1 MLASYPTE
9 SSIDGIK
16 RRQILRSLEN
26 REYRREF
33 AADVGTGLAFQVRLL
48 REARGW
54 TQEELAHQMGKR
66 QETICQWENPDY
78 GRYTLKTLSELAAA
92 FDVAL
97 LVRFAP
103 FSELVDWSVNLT
115 PERLAPA
122 SFDDELQCTL
132 PRMVLPQDST
142 TDSIPSRHVAR
153 QEFMM
158 PLAVEPTAASGESA
172 LERQP
177 PAEEKE
183 KERQYAQ
190 VA

>member
-1 MLASYPTE
+1 MVASYRIE
-9 SSIDGIK
+9 SSIDTIK
-16 RRQILRSLEN
+16 RQQILRSLEN

-33 AADVGTGLAFQVRLL
+33 AADVGTGLAFQIRLL

-66 QETICQWENPDY
+66 QETISQWENPDY

-103 FSELVDWSVNLT
+103 FSELVDWSMNLT

-122 SFDDELQCTL
+122 SFDDELQSTL
-132 PRMVLPQDST
+132 PGMVLPRDLT
-142 TDSIPSRHVAR
+142 ADSILSKPMAR
-153 QEFMM
+153 QGFVMRW
-158 PLAVEPTAASGESA
+158 AVEVAAASGESA
-172 LERQP
+172 PERE
-177 PAEEKE
+177 PAAKE
-183 KERQYAQ
+183 KERQYAE

>member
-1 MLASYPTE
+1 MLAPDRIE
-9 SSIDGIK
+9 SSTDLIK
-16 RRQILRSLEN
+16 RQQILRSLEN

-54 TQEELAHQMGKR
+54 TQEQLAHQIGKR
-66 QETICQWENPDY
+66 QETICQWENPNY
-78 GRYTLKTLSELAAA
+78 GRYTLKTLSALAAA

-103 FSELVDWSVNLT
+103 FSELVDWSIDLT

-122 SFDDELQCTL
+122 SFDDELRPAFAT
-132 PRMVLPQDST
+132 MALPQDST
-142 TDSIPSRHVAR
+142 ADSIPAKVVAR
-153 QEFMM
+153 QGFMM
-158 PLAVEPTAASGESA
+158 PLAVELAAASGEFA
-172 LERQP
+172 TERE
-177 PAEEKE
+177 PAA
-183 KERQYAQ
+183 KERKREYAE

>member
-1 MLASYPTE
+1 MLAPDRIE
-9 SSIDGIK
+9 SSTDGIK
-16 RRQILRSLEN
+16 RQQVLRSLED

-66 QETICQWENPDY
+66 QETICQWENPNY
-78 GRYTLKTLSELAAA
+78 GRYTLKTLNELAAA

-103 FSELVDWSVNLT
+103 FSELVDWSISLT
-115 PERLAPA
+115 PERLAPP
-122 SFDDELQCTL
+122 SFDDELPSVF
-132 PRMVLPQDST
+132 PRMAIPQDST
-142 TDSIPSRHVAR
+142 ADSIPTKPLAH
-153 QEFMM
+153 QGFMM
-158 PLAVEPTAASGESA
+158 PLAVEPTAASGEFA
-172 LERQP
+172 LAREPVAKGRTHEY
-177 PAEEKE
+177 AE
-183 KERQYAQ
+183 